1 MPGTSS
7 DPREV
12 GGNISLTVPSATS
25 PGPGGLREI
34 VNGDGER
41 VESGKRRQWDKKS
54 KGQTQDPT
62 GPPLLTSVTQGL
74 LNHKGHRLCPSL

>member
-34 VNGDGER
+34 VNGDR
-41 VESGKRRQWDKKS
+41 GKGGVREEETV
-54 KGQTQDPT
+54 GQ
-62 GPPLLTSVTQGL
+62 
-74 LNHKGHRLCPSL
+74 KE